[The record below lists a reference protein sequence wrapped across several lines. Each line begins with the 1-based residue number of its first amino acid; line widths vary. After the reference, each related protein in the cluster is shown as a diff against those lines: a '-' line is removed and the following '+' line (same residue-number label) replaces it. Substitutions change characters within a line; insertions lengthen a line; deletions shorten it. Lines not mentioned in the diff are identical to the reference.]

1 MEKKISIISFT
12 IGIIFA
18 LLGALIMFHGNIFS
32 ENNTGIAI
40 VMGIIGICLIS
51 TSPTGILKKM
61 MK

>member
-1 MEKKISIISFT
+1 MKNNVNILLFA
-12 IGIIFA
+12 IGISCA
-18 LLGALIMFHGNIFS
+18 LTGAGILFHGYVFN